1 MKESSTRL
9 PTSLNDKV
17 AIVTGGAMGIGQ
29 AIVLALVARGS
40 AVAIGDV
47 AAPAET
53 LGLVKERSGTAQAY
67 KCDITDSGSVDAF
80 VHRVMDGFGRIDI
93 LVNCAGHGDRVG
105 LLETTDELWAS
116 QIHINLTGSFYM
128 MRAVLP
134 HMIKGGSGAV
144 VNISS
149 ISGIIGGLPSKGERG
164 RSAPAYAVAKAGM
177 IGLTKWAAREYGRQG
192 IRVNAV
198 APGPVNTRQNTGYD
212 FGVEDYP
219 IPRMG
224 TVDDMAEAVAFLASP
239 AAAYITGEVIK
250 VTGGIGM

>member
-1 MKESSTRL
+1 MNERYARL

-17 AIVTGGAMGIGQ
+17 AVVTGGAMGIGQ
-29 AIVLALVARGS
+29 SIVLALVARGA
-40 AVAIGDV
+40 AVAVGDL
-47 AAPAET
+47 AGSSET
-53 LGLVKERSGTAQAY
+53 LALVKERNGTAEAY
-67 KCDITDSGSVDAF
+67 RCDITDSGSVNAF
-80 VHRVMDGFGRIDI
+80 VNRVMDRFGRIDI

-105 LLETTDELWAS
+105 LLDTTDALWTS
-116 QIHINLTGSFYM
+116 QVHINLTGCFFM

-134 HMIKGGSGAV
+134 HMIKGRSGSI

-149 ISGIIGGLPSKGERG
+149 ISGIIGGLPSKGEHG
-164 RSAPAYAVAKAGM
+164 RSGPAYAAAKAGM
-177 IGLTKWAAREYGRQG
+177 IGLTKWAARDFGDKG

-224 TVDDMAEAVAFLASP
+224 TVEDMAEVVAFLASP

-250 VTGGIGM
+250 VTGGVGM